1 MVATGL
7 CRAFARRGVKV
18 APYKA
23 QNMSNNSMVTRGGG
37 EIGRAQWVQALAA
50 GVEPEVAMNP
60 VLLKPGSD
68 QRSHVVVMGES
79 AGALD
84 ASNWEAGRADL
95 ARVAHAAFDD
105 LAHRFD
111 VVIAEGAG
119 SPAEINLRRS
129 DYVNLGL
136 ARHAN
141 LPVVVVG
148 DIDRGGVFAA
158 FVGTLG
164 LLDEADARL
173 IAGWVVNKFRGS
185 MDLLQPGLD
194 QLEDL
199 TRRPVYGVLPWHPDI
214 WLDGEDTLDTTG
226 RPTAATGTR
235 RVAVVRLPRISNFTD
250 IDALTLEPALD
261 VVFASTPAALAGADL
276 IVIPGTRSTIA
287 DLTWLGERGMDKPI
301 LEHAASGRPVLGICG
316 GCHMLGREIND
327 PEGVEGEPTTVGGLG
342 LLDLVTTFTRDKV
355 LRLHQPSGY
364 EIHHGR
370 VTGQQQSGQVTG
382 TMVHGAFEDDQYRS
396 DYLAQTL
403 GVISSASFPEARQR
417 RLDLLGDL
425 VEEHLDV
432 ESLLDLAR
440 QGI

>member
-1 MVATGL
+1 
-7 CRAFARRGVKV
+7 
-18 APYKA
+18 
-23 QNMSNNSMVTRGGG
+23 
-37 EIGRAQWVQALAA
+37 
-50 GVEPEVAMNP
+50 
-60 VLLKPGSD
+60 
-68 QRSHVVVMGES
+68 
-79 AGALD
+79 
-84 ASNWEAGRADL
+84 
-95 ARVAHAAFDD
+95 
-105 LAHRFD
+105 
-111 VVIAEGAG
+111 VIAEGAG

-129 DYVNLGL
+129 DYVNMGL
-136 ARHAN
+136 ARHAD

-148 DIDRGGVFAA
+148 DIDRGGVFAS
-158 FVGTLG
+158 FVGTLA
-164 LLDEADARL
+164 LLEEADARL

-214 WLDGEDTLDTTG
+214 WLDSEDTLHTTG
-226 RPTAATGTR
+226 RPAAATGTR

-250 IDALTLEPALD
+250 IDALTLEPTLD

-287 DLTWLGERGMDKPI
+287 DLAWLRDRGMDEAI
-301 LEHAASGRPVLGICG
+301 LGHASSGRPVFGICG
-316 GCHMLGREIND
+316 GCQMLGREIND

-342 LLDLVTTFTRDKV
+342 LLDLTTTFTREKV

-370 VTGQQQSGQVTG
+370 VTGQQQLGHVTG
-382 TMVHGAFEDDQYRS
+382 TMVHGAFEGDQYRS
-396 DYLAQTL
+396 EYLAQTL
-403 GVISSASFPEARQR
+403 GVTSSASFPEARQR
-417 RLDLLGDL
+417 HLDLLGDL

-432 ESLLDLAR
+432 ESLLYLAR